1 MPTSL
6 SIWTHEHVVPHISD
20 ATPTPRNI
28 YPRRPSPASDLPWPL
43 ARRLAIPIRAA
54 TGFSPPAYKFGPA
67 KPSSPPPLVSPAARP
82 LPASPPN
89 LRSAFARFPAATRMV
104 GSVGNGL
111 ADLGASMNGNGKAAA
126 EPLPMEMDPPA
137 DVMAA
142 AAAAEGEAASNG
154 RREIVMGRNVHTS
167 CFAVKEPD
175 ADDEETG
182 EREATMASV
191 LALYRRSLV
200 ERTKHHLGTSR
211 RPPRPGSVDSSLSS
225 SCAPPRSGSA
235 LA

>member
-1 MPTSL
+1 
-6 SIWTHEHVVPHISD
+6 
-20 ATPTPRNI
+20 
-28 YPRRPSPASDLPWPL
+28 
-43 ARRLAIPIRAA
+43 
-54 TGFSPPAYKFGPA
+54 
-67 KPSSPPPLVSPAARP
+67 
-82 LPASPPN
+82 
-89 LRSAFARFPAATRMV
+89 MV

-175 ADDEETG
+175 ANDEETG

-200 ERTKHHLGTSR
+200 GRPQPPPGTSPPPPPF
-211 RPPRPGSVDSSLSS
+211 RPLARHLDLVRPWPDLVTRVCAGRFGGGAAVRVIAFLSVVLCSGIFVTRPSQNAVEKYAHRGGGASILAFFMQETF
-225 SCAPPRSGSA
+225 SCAYGISGA
-235 LA
+235 NPQF